1 MLRTFMYKKSYLMLL
16 ILNIPLELLQL
27 LLPVDDDVEGG
38 GGGVTTFNQM
48 DFNGLTDWLTS
59 I

>member
-27 LLPVDDDVEGG
+27 LLPVDNDVEGG